1 MATIIQLQDGVAV
14 NKFPVDKPSLRIGR
28 HPDNDIYIDDKVVSV
43 EHAVIEVVEDPDQKG
58 SNEYYIRDLGSTN
71 GTYVNGKK
79 ITRKKLHNNDLMRIG
94 LITFKLID
102 EDELE
107 PDETLK
113 IRKSWIPGVYYTKE

>member
-1 MATIIQLQDGVAV
+1 MATLIQLKDGVAV
-14 NKFPVDKPSLRIGR
+14 NKFPIGKPSLRIGR

-43 EHAVIEVVEDPDQKG
+43 EHAVIEVVEDPDQKRTK
-58 SNEYYIRDLGSTN
+58 EYYIKDLGSTN

-79 ITRKKLHNNDLMRIG
+79 ITRKKLDNNDLMRIG

>member
-43 EHAVIEVVEDPDQKG
+43 EHAVIEVVEDPDQKRTK
-58 SNEYYIRDLGSTN
+58 EYYIKDLGSTN

-79 ITRKKLHNNDLMRIG
+79 ITRKKLDNNDLMRIG

>member
-79 ITRKKLHNNDLMRIG
+79 ITRKKLDNNDLMRIG